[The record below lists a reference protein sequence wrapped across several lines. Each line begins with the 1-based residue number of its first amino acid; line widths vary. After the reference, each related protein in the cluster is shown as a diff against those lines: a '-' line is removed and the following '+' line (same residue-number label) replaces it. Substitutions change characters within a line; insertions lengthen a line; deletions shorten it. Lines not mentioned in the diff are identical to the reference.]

1 MGNSLQQN
9 RFSIFFSKIFRF
21 PSISLFGLNFAMKHL
36 SRHIVVLNFYLQFSM
51 FLLLICGDIGV
62 NPGPIMANVLDILHL
77 NVRSIRKKVA
87 NLNTIVHDF

>member
-9 RFSIFFSKIFRF
+9 RFSIFFSEIFRF
-21 PSISLFGLNFAMKHL
+21 PSINRFGLNFAMKHL
-36 SRHIVVLNFYLQFSM
+36 SRHIVFFNFYLQFSM

-87 NLNTIVHDF
+87 NLNTIVQ